1 MDIKSAA
8 EQLADQARRFSV
20 FTGLTKPNPYD
31 RFILVMGMTGSGKST
46 FISRCTGKDVLVGH
60 GLYSCTDSIDVFDF
74 NLNGRRIYLIDT
86 PGFNDTDRSDIDT
99 LSILA
104 SYLGA
109 SYANGVRIHGII
121 MLHPITG
128 NRMSGSS
135 LRNIEMMKAMCGFE
149 FYDNVAIATTMW
161 PDTTLYEDTGTLENR
176 EAELVSDQRYFGALI
191 SRGATVFRH
200 NEKGIKSSTDEI
212 DSARNIV
219 SHLIQHSEKHVPEVL
234 QLQREITEQRKTLGE
249 TGAGIAV
256 ARDIHRAKREH
267 EEELRRIEADMKR
280 ELAKTNSAYAANL
293 QELKEDIEKQ
303 LRKSDREKQALR
315 NSMQDLHHRE
325 ERIWEQRIEQMDKQF
340 REQIAVKQEELR
352 DMESSLDEVRRDM
365 AQQAQDLQVKKL
377 VAAEARNYERKI
389 AETRKKLAARE
400 KELRNKEEQIKQ
412 ARRDAARRQS
422 LHEKERVSSEDMQR
436 EIIVQE
442 IRHELAAKE
451 KKLLDMEKSLEKVRR
466 DMARRSKHSH
476 RKARIANDIEK
487 RETNVKNARKEVE
500 QAQDAHKKFSGRK
513 GELYKGA
520 LGGVASGV
528 ASGVVAGA
536 LAAGLVCTVM

>member
-1 MDIKSAA
+1 MGKCATLVERLALSLDYVFEVSHISLRKYSVTTSFMPIFVITIHPNFCLLWISNP
-8 EQLADQARRFSV
+8 QLSSWPIRLGASPRV

-46 FISRCTGKDVLVGH
+46 FISRCTGKDVIVGH
-60 GLYSCTDSIDVFDF
+60 GLYSCKWSLSHISQLIIITLPGTDSIDVFDF
-74 NLNGRRIYLIDT
+74 DLNGRRIYLIDT

-176 EAELVSDQRYFGALI
+176 EAELMSDQRYFGALI
-191 SRGATVFRH
+191 SRGATVIRH
-200 NEKGIKSSTDEI
+200 NEKGIKKSTDEI

-267 EEELRRIEADMKR
+267 EELRRIEADMKR

-303 LRKSDREKQALR
+303 LRKSDQEKQALR
-315 NSMQDLHHRE
+315 NSMQDC
-325 ERIWEQRIEQMDKQF
+325 IT
-340 REQIAVKQEELR
+340 
-352 DMESSLDEVRRDM
+352 
-365 AQQAQDLQVKKL
+365 
-377 VAAEARNYERKI
+377 ERKGYGKRGSSRW
-389 AETRKKLAARE
+389 TNNFGNRLRLKK
-400 KELRNKEEQIKQ
+400 
-412 ARRDAARRQS
+412 
-422 LHEKERVSSEDMQR
+422 
-436 EIIVQE
+436 
-442 IRHELAAKE
+442 
-451 KKLLDMEKSLEKVRR
+451 KSYAIWSRLSMKSAGMWLNRLNLPGE
-466 DMARRSKHSH
+466 
-476 RKARIANDIEK
+476 KARCSRGK
-487 RETNVKNARKEVE
+487 
-500 QAQDAHKKFSGRK
+500 
-513 GELYKGA
+513 
-520 LGGVASGV
+520 
-528 ASGVVAGA
+528 
-536 LAAGLVCTVM
+536 

>member
-1 MDIKSAA
+1 
-8 EQLADQARRFSV
+8 
-20 FTGLTKPNPYD
+20 
-31 RFILVMGMTGSGKST
+31 
-46 FISRCTGKDVLVGH
+46 
-60 GLYSCTDSIDVFDF
+60 
-74 NLNGRRIYLIDT
+74 
-86 PGFNDTDRSDIDT
+86 
-99 LSILA
+99 
-104 SYLGA
+104 
-109 SYANGVRIHGII
+109 

-200 NEKGIKSSTDEI
+200 NEKGIKNSTEEI
-212 DSARNIV
+212 DSGRNIV
-219 SHLIQHSEKHVPEVL
+219 SHLIQQCEKHVPEVL

-280 ELAKTNSAYAANL
+280 ELEKTNSAYAANL
-293 QELKEDIEKQ
+293 QELKQDIEKQ

-325 ERIWEQRIEQMDKQF
+325 EKIWEQRIEQMDKQF
-340 REQIAVKQEELR
+340 REQIAIKQEELR

-365 AQQAQDLQVKKL
+365 AQQTQDLQVKKL

-400 KELRNKEEQIKQ
+400 KELRNKEEQVKQ

-451 KKLLDMEKSLEKVRR
+451 KKLLDMEQSLEKVRR

-476 RKARIANDIEK
+476 RKARTANDIEK
-487 RETNVKNARKEVE
+487 RESNVKNARKEVE

-513 GELYKGA
+513 AELYKGA

-528 ASGVVAGA
+528 ASGVVAGGK
-536 LAAGLVCTVM
+536 LCLVQKNNWTQLLTRYHVSSSGRTCVYSNVIEATYIHVVSLDQNQICSELNVNNILYRKGDLLN